1 MISSAL
7 YRFLGISAPRFRQV
21 LSFHLAQFLG
31 GRSMA
36 SLKSMMTSTRPTYV
50 TEVTEDETDM
60 GQDRHLLN
68 AEWDSS
74 ARIVPAAKR

>member
-1 MISSAL
+1 
-7 YRFLGISAPRFRQV
+7 
-21 LSFHLAQFLG
+21 
-31 GRSMA
+31 MA

-60 GQDRHLLN
+60 GQDRDLLN